1 MTEPNKPTERDDRMS
16 SEDYEHLLDRYEY
29 STKEITMGKVLKGR
43 VIKRTPTHV
52 LVDVGFKT
60 EGLIPNED
68 FADPQ
73 VLEALQPGDEIE
85 TMLEKTD
92 LKDGYLVLSKR
103 RADAIRAVENL
114 DLAFERG
121 QTVTG
126 AIVEKTRGGF
136 NVDVGILAFL
146 PDSHVDIRPV
156 KDPASLVG
164 QTFKFRVIK
173 FDRKTENA
181 VLSRKLVLQDE
192 RERRKRHVFGS
203 LAKGQ
208 RIKGR
213 VKSLTNFGA
222 FVDIGGIEGLLHV
235 SDISWGKS
243 AHPSEH
249 LAVGQEIEV
258 VVLDFNEKEEKI
270 SLGLKQLTPDPWA
283 NIAEKYKAGQK
294 VAGKVSSLT
303 DFGAFVELEKGVEG
317 LVHIS
322 DLTWSR
328 KLIHP
333 KKVLSPGQEV
343 VVTILDVN
351 PQTKRIS
358 LGLKQASPH
367 PLETFRQQHGVGS
380 RVKGTVTSL
389 TDFGAFVEVE
399 KGIEGLV
406 HISDLTWSRKLVHP
420 KKVLSPGQEVV
431 VTVLDVNPQTKR
443 ISLGLKQASPHPLET
458 FRQQHGI
465 GSRIKGV
472 VTSLTDFGAFV
483 EVEKGIEGL
492 VHISDISWEKI
503 KHPSEKLRPGQ
514 EVEAIVLN
522 IDVDKQ
528 KVSLG
533 MKQLEGDIWEDFFS
547 RQKIG
552 DIVKVKI
559 VRLTDFG
566 AFVEIVPGIE
576 GVVFTAEL
584 DEKKLEKPSDA
595 FAVGDER
602 NAKIVKMNP
611 KAKKISLSFKQ
622 AVYDMEK
629 KDFQRFM
636 ETQNDRM
643 TLGDIMKDQLKGLKA
658 PLKGTKGTKKED
670 AHD

>member
-1 MTEPNKPTERDDRMS
+1 MTEATKPPERDDRMS
-16 SEDYEHLLDRYEY
+16 SEDYENLLDRYQF
-29 STKEITMGKVLKGR
+29 STKEITMGKILKGR
-43 VIKRTPTHV
+43 VIKRTPTYV

-68 FADPQ
+68 FTDPQ
-73 VLEALQPGDEIE
+73 ALAALQPGSEIE

-103 RADAIRAVENL
+103 RADGVLAIETL
-114 DLAFERG
+114 DKAFEHG
-121 QTVTG
+121 LTVTG
-126 AIVEKTRGGF
+126 TVVERTRGGF
-136 NVDVGILAFL
+136 NVDVGIMAFL
-146 PDSHVDIRPV
+146 PESHVDIRPV
-156 KDPASLVG
+156 KDPAGLVG

-181 VLSRKLVLQDE
+181 VLSRKVLLQDE
-192 RERRKRHVFGS
+192 REKKKRRVFGS
-203 LAKGQ
+203 IAKGQ
-208 RIKGR
+208 KITGR
-213 VKSLTNFGA
+213 VKSLTSFGA
-222 FVDIGGIEGLLHV
+222 FVDIGGIEGLLHI
-235 SDISWGKS
+235 SDISWGKGG
-243 AHPSEH
+243 HPSEN
-249 LAVGQEIEV
+249 LSVGQEIEV
-258 VVLDFNEKEEKI
+258 VVLDFNERDERI

-283 NIAEKYKAGQK
+283 NIAEKYQAGQK
-294 VAGKVSSLT
+294 ITGKVSSLT

-328 KLIHP
+328 KLVHP
-333 KKVLSPGQEV
+333 KKVLTPGQEV
-343 VVTILDVN
+343 VVSILDVN
-351 PQTKRIS
+351 PTTKRIS

-367 PLETFRQQHGVGS
+367 PLETFRQKHGVG
-380 RVKGTVTSL
+380 
-389 TDFGAFVEVE
+389 A
-399 KGIEGLV
+399 
-406 HISDLTWSRKLVHP
+406 
-420 KKVLSPGQEVV
+420 
-431 VTVLDVNPQTKR
+431 
-443 ISLGLKQASPHPLET
+443 
-458 FRQQHGI
+458 
-465 GSRIKGV
+465 RIKGP

-492 VHISDISWEKI
+492 VHISDISWEKV
-503 KHPSEKLRPGQ
+503 KHPSEKLQVGQ
-514 EVEAIVLN
+514 EVEALVLN

-533 MKQLEGDIWEDFFS
+533 MKQLEGDIWEDFFT
-547 RQKIG
+547 RQKAG

-602 NAKIVKMNP
+602 NAKIIRLNP

-629 KDFQRFM
+629 QDFQRFM
-636 ETQNDRM
+636 ESQNDRM
-643 TLGDIMKDQLKGLKA
+643 TLGDIMKDQLKGFRA
-658 PLKGTKGTKKED
+658 PKRVINKEES
-670 AHD
+670 HD

>member
-1 MTEPNKPTERDDRMS
+1 MTEPSKPTERDERMT

-68 FADPQ
+68 FTDPRA
-73 VLEALQPGDEIE
+73 LEALQPGDEVE

-92 LKDGYLVLSKR
+92 LRDGYLVLSKR
-103 RADAIRAVENL
+103 RADAVRAIESL
-114 DLAFERG
+114 DRAFERG
-121 QTVTG
+121 QTVAGT
-126 AIVEKTRGGF
+126 IVERTKGGF

-146 PDSHVDIRPV
+146 PESHVDIRPV
-156 KDPASLVG
+156 KDPSGLIG

-192 RERRKRHVFGS
+192 REKKKRHIFANLV
-203 LAKGQ
+203 KGQ
-208 RIKGR
+208 TVQGR
-213 VKSLTNFGA
+213 VRSLTNFGA

-243 AHPSEH
+243 THPSEH
-249 LAVGQEIEV
+249 LTVGQEIEV
-258 VVLDFNEKEEKI
+258 VVLDFNEKEERI

-283 NIAEKYKAGQK
+283 TIAEKYKAGQK
-294 VAGKVSSLT
+294 VTGKVSSLT

-333 KKVLSPGQEV
+333 KKVLTPGQEV
-343 VVTILDVN
+343 VVTI
-351 PQTKRIS
+351 
-358 LGLKQASPH
+358 
-367 PLETFRQQHGVGS
+367 
-380 RVKGTVTSL
+380 
-389 TDFGAFVEVE
+389 
-399 KGIEGLV
+399 
-406 HISDLTWSRKLVHP
+406 
-420 KKVLSPGQEVV
+420 
-431 VTVLDVNPQTKR
+431 LDVNPQTKR

-503 KHPSEKLRPGQ
+503 KHPSEKLQVGQ

-533 MKQLEGDIWEDFFS
+533 VKQLEGDIWEDFFS
-547 RQKIG
+547 RQKVG
-552 DIVKVKI
+552 DIVKAKI

-584 DEKKLEKPSDA
+584 DERKLEKPSDA

-602 NAKIVKMNP
+602 NAKIIKMNP

-658 PLKGTKGTKKED
+658 PRKGTKKED
-670 AHD
+670 SHD

>member
-68 FADPQ
+68 FTDPRA
-73 VLEALQPGDEIE
+73 LEALKPGDEVE

-92 LKDGYLVLSKR
+92 LDDGYLVLSKR
-103 RADAIRAVENL
+103 RADAVRAVDEL
-114 DLAFERG
+114 DKAFERG

-126 AIVEKTRGGF
+126 TIVERTRGGF
-136 NVDVGILAFL
+136 NVDVGLMAFL
-146 PDSHVDIRPV
+146 PESHVDIRPV
-156 KDPASLVG
+156 RDPASLIG
-164 QTFKFRVIK
+164 QTFKFRVIR

-192 RERRKRHVFGS
+192 REKKKRHIFGT
-203 LAKGQ
+203 LVKGQ
-208 RIKGR
+208 TIKGR
-213 VKSLTNFGA
+213 VRSLTNFGA

-243 AHPSEH
+243 THPSEH
-249 LAVGQEIEV
+249 LTVGQEIEV

-283 NIAEKYKAGQK
+283 NIAEKYQPGQR
-294 VAGKVSSLT
+294 VGGKVSSLT

-328 KLIHP
+328 KLVHP

-367 PLETFRQQHGVGS
+367 PLE
-380 RVKGTVTSL
+380 
-389 TDFGAFVEVE
+389 A
-399 KGIEGLV
+399 
-406 HISDLTWSRKLVHP
+406 
-420 KKVLSPGQEVV
+420 
-431 VTVLDVNPQTKR
+431 
-443 ISLGLKQASPHPLET
+443 

-465 GSRIKGV
+465 GSRVKGV

-503 KHPSEKLRPGQ
+503 KHPSEKLQVGQ
-514 EVEAIVLN
+514 EVETIVLN

-533 MKQLEGDIWEDFFS
+533 IKQLEGDIWEDFFS
-547 RQKIG
+547 RQKVG
-552 DIVKVKI
+552 DIVKAKI

-584 DEKKLEKPSDA
+584 DERKLEKPSDA
-595 FAVGDER
+595 FSVGDER
-602 NAKIVKMNP
+602 NAKIIKMNP

-658 PLKGTKGTKKED
+658 PRKGTKKED
-670 AHD
+670 SHD

>member
-1 MTEPNKPTERDDRMS
+1 MTEPNKQPERDDAKMS
-16 SEDYEHLLDRYEY
+16 SEDYEHLLDRSEY

-52 LVDVGFKT
+52 VVDVGFKT

-68 FADPQ
+68 FTDPAA
-73 VLEALQPGDEIE
+73 LEALEPGSEVE

-103 RADAIRAVENL
+103 QADAVRAVETL
-114 DLAFERG
+114 DQAFERG
-121 QTVTG
+121 LTVSGT
-126 AIVEKTRGGF
+126 VVDRTRGGF
-136 NVDVGILAFL
+136 NVDVGLPAFL
-146 PDSHVDIRPV
+146 PESHADLRPV
-156 KDPASLVG
+156 RDASALIG
-164 QTFKFRVIK
+164 QTFNFRVIK

-192 RERRKRHVFGS
+192 REKRKRRVFGS
-203 LAKGQ
+203 LVKGE
-208 RIKGR
+208 KVTGR

-222 FVDIGGIEGLLHV
+222 FVDLGGIEGLLHI
-235 SDISWGKS
+235 SDISWGKGG
-243 AHPSEH
+243 HPSEH
-249 LAVGQEIEV
+249 LAVGQEVEV
-258 VVLDFNEKEEKI
+258 VVLDFNEKTEKI

-283 NIAEKYKAGQK
+283 NIAEKYQAGQK
-294 VAGKVSSLT
+294 IAGKVSSLT

-333 KKVLSPGQEV
+333 KKVLTPGQEV

-406 HISDLTWSRKLVHP
+406 HISD
-420 KKVLSPGQEVV
+420 
-431 VTVLDVNPQTKR
+431 
-443 ISLGLKQASPHPLET
+443 
-458 FRQQHGI
+458 
-465 GSRIKGV
+465 
-472 VTSLTDFGAFV
+472 
-483 EVEKGIEGL
+483 
-492 VHISDISWEKI
+492 ISWEKT
-503 KHPSEKLRPGQ
+503 KHPSEKLQVGQ
-514 EVEAIVLN
+514 EVETIVLN

-533 MKQLEGDIWEDFFS
+533 MKQLEGDIWEEFFS
-547 RQKIG
+547 RQKPG
-552 DIVKVKI
+552 DIVNVKI

-602 NAKIVKMNP
+602 NAKIIKMNP

-622 AVYDMEK
+622 AQYDLQKQE
-629 KDFQRFM
+629 FQRFM
-636 ETQNDRM
+636 ESQNDRM
-643 TLGDIMKDQLKGLKA
+643 TFGDIMRDQLKGFKA
-658 PLKGTKGTKKED
+658 PKRGTKKED
-670 AHD
+670 SHD

>member
-1 MTEPNKPTERDDRMS
+1 MTESTKEPDRDDKMS

-29 STKEITMGKVLKGR
+29 STKEITMGKILKGR

-60 EGLIPNED
+60 EGVIPNED
-68 FADPQ
+68 FADPK
-73 VLEALQPGDEIE
+73 ALAELRPGSEIE
-85 TMLEKTD
+85 TLLEKTD
-92 LKDGYLVLSKR
+92 LKDGYLVLSKK
-103 RADAIRAVENL
+103 RADGLRAIENL
-114 DLAFERG
+114 NRAFEHG

-126 AIVEKTRGGF
+126 TVTEKTKGGF
-136 NVDVGILAFL
+136 NVDVGIPAFL
-146 PDSHVDIRPV
+146 PESHVDIRPV
-156 KDPASLVG
+156 RDASALIG
-164 QTFKFRVIK
+164 QTFKFRVLK

-181 VLSRKLVLQDE
+181 VLSRKLLLQDE
-192 RERRKRHVFGS
+192 REKKKKRIFGS

-208 RIKGR
+208 KVTGHVR
-213 VKSLTNFGA
+213 SLTNFGA
-222 FVDIGGIEGLLHV
+222 FVDLGGIEGLLHV

-243 AHPSEH
+243 THPSDH
-249 LAVGQEIEV
+249 LTAGQEVEV
-258 VVLDFNEKEEKI
+258 IVLDFNERDEKI

-283 NIAEKYKAGQK
+283 NIAEKYQAGQRIT
-294 VAGKVSSLT
+294 GKVSSLT

-328 KLIHP
+328 KLVHP

-351 PQTKRIS
+351 PTTKRVS

-367 PLETFRQQHGVGS
+367 PLETFRQKHGVG
-380 RVKGTVTSL
+380 
-389 TDFGAFVEVE
+389 A
-399 KGIEGLV
+399 
-406 HISDLTWSRKLVHP
+406 
-420 KKVLSPGQEVV
+420 
-431 VTVLDVNPQTKR
+431 
-443 ISLGLKQASPHPLET
+443 
-458 FRQQHGI
+458 
-465 GSRIKGV
+465 RIKGT

-492 VHISDISWEKI
+492 VHISDISWEKV
-503 KHPSEKLRPGQ
+503 KHPSEKLQAGQ
-514 EVEAIVLN
+514 EVEVLVLN

-547 RQKIG
+547 RQKAG

-595 FAVGDER
+595 FSVGDER
-602 NAKIVKMNP
+602 NAKIIRLNP

-629 KDFQRFM
+629 QDFQRFM
-636 ETQNDRM
+636 ESQNDRM
-643 TLGDIMKDQLKGLKA
+643 TLGDIMKDQLKGISA
-658 PLKGTKGTKKED
+658 PKRGAKKED
-670 AHD
+670 SHD

>member
-1 MTEPNKPTERDDRMS
+1 MTEPTKQPERDDRMS

-43 VIKRTPTHV
+43 VIKRAPTHV

-60 EGLIPNED
+60 EGLIPNEE
-68 FADPQ
+68 FTDPQ
-73 VLEALQPGDEIE
+73 ALEALQPGDEIE
-85 TMLEKTD
+85 TMLETTD
-92 LKDGYLVLSKR
+92 VKDGYLVLSKK
-103 RADAIRAVENL
+103 RADGVRAIETL
-114 DLAFERG
+114 DQAFAHG
-121 QTVTG
+121 QSVTG
-126 AIVEKTRGGF
+126 TIVERTRGGF

-146 PDSHVDIRPV
+146 PESHVDIRPV
-156 KDPASLVG
+156 KDPGHLIG
-164 QTFKFRVIK
+164 QTCKFRVIK

-181 VLSRKLVLQDE
+181 VLSRKLVLQEE
-192 RERRKRHVFGS
+192 REKRKKKVFGS
-203 LAKGQ
+203 LTKGAKVA
-208 RIKGR
+208 GR

-222 FVDIGGIEGLLHV
+222 FVDLGGIEGLLHV

-243 AHPSEH
+243 THPSEH
-249 LAVGQEIEV
+249 LTVGQEVEV
-258 VVLDFNEKEEKI
+258 VVLDFSEKDEKI
-270 SLGLKQLTPDPWA
+270 SLGLKQLTPDPWS
-283 NIAEKYKAGQK
+283 NIAEKYQAGQK
-294 VAGKVSSLT
+294 IAGKVSSLT

-367 PLETFRQQHGVGS
+367 PLETFRQQHGIGS
-380 RVKGTVTSL
+380 RIKGTVTSL

-406 HISDLTWSRKLVHP
+406 HISD
-420 KKVLSPGQEVV
+420 
-431 VTVLDVNPQTKR
+431 
-443 ISLGLKQASPHPLET
+443 
-458 FRQQHGI
+458 I
-465 GSRIKGV
+465 G
-472 VTSLTDFGAFV
+472 
-483 EVEKGIEGL
+483 
-492 VHISDISWEKI
+492 WEKV
-503 KHPSEKLRPGQ
+503 KHPSEKLQVGQ

-547 RQKIG
+547 RQKPG
-552 DIVKVKI
+552 DVVKVKI

-566 AFVEIVPGIE
+566 AFVEIMPGIE

-595 FAVGDER
+595 FSVGDER
-602 NAKIVKMNP
+602 NAKIIKMNP

-622 AVYDMEK
+622 AIYDMEK
-629 KDFQRFM
+629 QDFQRFM
-636 ETQNDRM
+636 ESQNDRM
-643 TLGDIMKDQLKGLKA
+643 TLGDIMRDQLKGFRA
-658 PLKGTKGTKKED
+658 PQKGTKKED
-670 AHD
+670 THD

>member
-1 MTEPNKPTERDDRMS
+1 MTEPTKQPERDDRMS
-16 SEDYEHLLDRYEY
+16 SEDYENLLDRYQY
-29 STKEITMGKVLKGR
+29 STKEITMGKILKGR
-43 VIKRTPTHV
+43 VIKTTPTHV

-60 EGLIPNED
+60 EGVIANEE
-68 FADPQ
+68 FTDPA
-73 VLEALQPGDEIE
+73 VLEALKPGDEVD
-85 TMLEKTD
+85 TMLERTD
-92 LKDGYLVLSKR
+92 LKDGYLVLSKK
-103 RADAIRAVENL
+103 RADGLLAIETL
-114 DLAFERG
+114 DKAFEHG
-121 QTVTG
+121 LTVTG
-126 AIVEKTRGGF
+126 TVVERTRGGF
-136 NVDVGILAFL
+136 NVDIGVPAFL
-146 PDSHVDIRPV
+146 PESHADLRPV
-156 KDPASLVG
+156 RDASSLVG
-164 QTFKFRVIK
+164 QTFKFRVVK

-192 RERRKRHVFGS
+192 RDKKKKRVFGGM
-203 LAKGQ
+203 AKGQ
-208 RIKGR
+208 KIAGR

-222 FVDIGGIEGLLHV
+222 FVDLGGIEGLLHV

-249 LAVGQEIEV
+249 LTVGQEVEV
-258 VVLDFNEKEEKI
+258 VVLDFSEKDEKI

-283 NIAEKYKAGQK
+283 NIAEKYQAGQK
-294 VAGKVSSLT
+294 VTGKVSSLT

-333 KKVLSPGQEV
+333 KKVLTPGQEV
-343 VVTILDVN
+343 VVTVLDVN
-351 PQTKRIS
+351 PTTKRIS

-367 PLETFRQQHGVGS
+367 PLEAFRQ
-380 RVKGTVTSL
+380 K
-389 TDFGAFVEVE
+389 
-399 KGIEGLV
+399 
-406 HISDLTWSRKLVHP
+406 
-420 KKVLSPGQEVV
+420 
-431 VTVLDVNPQTKR
+431 
-443 ISLGLKQASPHPLET
+443 
-458 FRQQHGI
+458 HGI
-465 GSRIKGV
+465 GSRVNGV
-472 VTSLTDFGAFV
+472 VISLTDFGAFV

-492 VHISDISWEKI
+492 VHISDISWEKV
-503 KHPSEKLRPGQ
+503 KHPSEKLQVGQ

-533 MKQLEGDIWEDFFS
+533 IKQLEGDIWEDFFN
-547 RQKIG
+547 RQKPG
-552 DIVKVKI
+552 DVVKVKI

-566 AFVEIVPGIE
+566 AFVEIMPGIE

-602 NAKIVKMNP
+602 NAKIIKMNP

-629 KDFQRFM
+629 QDFQRFM
-636 ETQNDRM
+636 ESQNDRM
-643 TLGDIMKDQLKGLKA
+643 TLGDIMRDQLKGIKA
-658 PLKGTKGTKKED
+658 PKRKGTKKED
-670 AHD
+670 THD

>member
-1 MTEPNKPTERDDRMS
+1 MTEPIKQPDRDDRMS

-43 VIKRTPTHV
+43 VIKCTPTHV

-68 FADPQ
+68 FTDPKTLAD
-73 VLEALQPGDEIE
+73 LRPGSEVE

-103 RADAIRAVENL
+103 RADGLRAIEDL
-114 DLAFERG
+114 DRAFEHG

-126 AIVEKTRGGF
+126 TIIEKTRGGF
-136 NVDVGILAFL
+136 NVDVGIPAFL
-146 PDSHVDIRPV
+146 PESHVDIRPV
-156 KDPASLVG
+156 RDTSSLIG
-164 QTFKFRVIK
+164 QTFKFRVLK

-181 VLSRKLVLQDE
+181 VLSRKILLQDE
-192 RERRKRHVFGS
+192 REKRKRRVFGS
-203 LAKGQ
+203 LVKDQKVTGH
-208 RIKGR
+208 

-222 FVDIGGIEGLLHV
+222 FVDLGGIEGLLHV
-235 SDISWGKS
+235 SDIAWGKS
-243 AHPSEH
+243 THPAEH
-249 LAVGQEIEV
+249 LTIGQEVEV
-258 VVLDFNEKEEKI
+258 VVLDFNEKTEKI
-270 SLGLKQLTPDPWA
+270 SLGLKQLSPDPWA
-283 NIAEKYKAGQK
+283 NIAEKYQAGQK
-294 VAGKVSSLT
+294 ITGKVSSLT

-328 KLIHP
+328 KLVHP

-351 PQTKRIS
+351 PTTKRIS

-367 PLETFRQQHGVGS
+367 PLESFREKHGIGS
-380 RVKGTVTSL
+380 RVKGT
-389 TDFGAFVEVE
+389 
-399 KGIEGLV
+399 
-406 HISDLTWSRKLVHP
+406 
-420 KKVLSPGQEVV
+420 
-431 VTVLDVNPQTKR
+431 
-443 ISLGLKQASPHPLET
+443 
-458 FRQQHGI
+458 
-465 GSRIKGV
+465 

-503 KHPSEKLRPGQ
+503 KHPSEKLQVGQ
-514 EVEAIVLN
+514 EVEALVLN
-522 IDVDKQ
+522 IDVDRQ

-533 MKQLEGDIWEDFFS
+533 MKQLEGDIWEGFFS
-547 RQKIG
+547 RQKPG
-552 DIVKVKI
+552 DIVNAKI

-602 NAKIVKMNP
+602 NAKIIKMNP

-622 AVYDMEK
+622 AQYDIQKQE
-629 KDFQRFM
+629 FQRFM
-636 ETQNDRM
+636 ESQNDRM
-643 TLGDIMKDQLKGLKA
+643 TFGDIMKDQLKGFKA
-658 PLKGTKGTKKED
+658 PKKGTKKED
-670 AHD
+670 SHD

>member
-1 MTEPNKPTERDDRMS
+1 MS

-29 STKEITMGKVLKGR
+29 STKEITLGKVLKGR

-68 FADPQ
+68 FTDPAA
-73 VLEALQPGDEIE
+73 LEALEPGSEVE

-92 LKDGYLVLSKR
+92 LKDGYLVLSKKK
-103 RADAIRAVENL
+103 ADAVRAIETL
-114 DLAFERG
+114 DQAFEHG
-121 QTVTG
+121 LIVSGTV
-126 AIVEKTRGGF
+126 VERTRGGF
-136 NVDVGILAFL
+136 HVDVGLPAFL
-146 PDSHVDIRPV
+146 PESHADLRPV
-156 KDPASLVG
+156 KDPAALIG
-164 QTFKFRVIK
+164 QTFRFRVIK

-181 VLSRKLVLQDE
+181 VLSRKLVLQEE
-192 RERRKRHVFGS
+192 REKRKKAVFGS
-203 LAKGQ
+203 LVKGE
-208 RIKGR
+208 KVAGR

-222 FVDIGGIEGLLHV
+222 FIDLGGIEGLLHV
-235 SDISWGKS
+235 SDISWGKGIR
-243 AHPSEH
+243 PSDY
-249 LAVGQEIEV
+249 LALGQEVEV
-258 VVLDFNEKEEKI
+258 VVLDFNEKTEKI

-283 NIAEKYKAGQK
+283 TIAEKYQAGQK
-294 VAGKVSSLT
+294 IAGKVSSLT

-328 KLIHP
+328 KLVHP
-333 KKVLSPGQEV
+333 KKVLTPGQEV
-343 VVTILDVN
+343 VVTVLDVN

-406 HISDLTWSRKLVHP
+406 HISD
-420 KKVLSPGQEVV
+420 
-431 VTVLDVNPQTKR
+431 
-443 ISLGLKQASPHPLET
+443 
-458 FRQQHGI
+458 
-465 GSRIKGV
+465 
-472 VTSLTDFGAFV
+472 
-483 EVEKGIEGL
+483 
-492 VHISDISWEKI
+492 ISWEKI
-503 KHPSEKLRPGQ
+503 KHPSEKLQLGQ
-514 EVEAIVLN
+514 ETEAIVLN

-533 MKQLEGDIWEDFFS
+533 MKQLEGDIWEEFFT

-552 DIVKVKI
+552 DIVNVKI

-584 DEKKLEKPSDA
+584 DEKKLEKPSDM

-611 KAKKISLSFKQ
+611 KARKISLSFKQ
-622 AVYDMEK
+622 AQYDLQKQE
-629 KDFQRFM
+629 FQRFM
-636 ETQNDRM
+636 ESQNDRM
-643 TLGDIMKDQLKGLKA
+643 TFGDIMRDQLKGFKA
-658 PLKGTKGTKKED
+658 PKKRAKKED
-670 AHD
+670 SHD

>member
-68 FADPQ
+68 FTDPRA
-73 VLEALQPGDEIE
+73 LEALQPGDEVE
-85 TMLEKTD
+85 TMLERTD

-103 RADAIRAVENL
+103 RADAVRAVESL
-114 DLAFERG
+114 DRAFERG
-121 QTVTG
+121 QTVSGT
-126 AIVEKTRGGF
+126 IVERTRGGF

-146 PDSHVDIRPV
+146 PESHVDIRPV
-156 KDPASLVG
+156 KDPAGLIG
-164 QTFKFRVIK
+164 QTFKFRVVK

-192 RERRKRHVFGS
+192 REKKKRHIFGT
-203 LAKGQ
+203 LVKGQ
-208 RIKGR
+208 TIKGR
-213 VKSLTNFGA
+213 VRSLTNFGA

-243 AHPSEH
+243 THPSEH
-249 LAVGQEIEV
+249 LTVGQEIEV

-333 KKVLSPGQEV
+333 KKVL
-343 VVTILDVN
+343 
-351 PQTKRIS
+351 
-358 LGLKQASPH
+358 A
-367 PLETFRQQHGVGS
+367 
-380 RVKGTVTSL
+380 
-389 TDFGAFVEVE
+389 
-399 KGIEGLV
+399 
-406 HISDLTWSRKLVHP
+406 
-420 KKVLSPGQEVV
+420 PGQEVV

-458 FRQQHGI
+458 FRQLHGI
-465 GSRIKGV
+465 GSRVKGV

-503 KHPSEKLRPGQ
+503 KHPSEKLQVGQ

-533 MKQLEGDIWEDFFS
+533 IKQLEGDIWEDFFS
-547 RQKIG
+547 RQKVG
-552 DIVKVKI
+552 DIVKAKI

-576 GVVFTAEL
+576 GVVFTTEL
-584 DEKKLEKPSDA
+584 DERKLEKPSDA

-602 NAKIVKMNP
+602 NAKIIKMNP

-658 PLKGTKGTKKED
+658 PRKGTKKED
-670 AHD
+670 SHD